1 MPLPSRLSHTL
12 PALPSPLLM
21 DGLDTGDFDLG
32 TSDLDLAYK
41 RVRDTPP
48 TPTPTPVISKPML
61 QKPILPYPRYPL
73 RYLPQSPSRMPP
85 AQRGPYRTPMR
96 ASQGTHKTETGNAKS
111 KPTHQPQIKQP
122 LTKDVGTRKIIIK
135 IPPRSD
141 GSKVK
146 AIPSS
151 NENEASSRLK
161 PLKAL
166 PGGILNE
173 MTTPDTPVKHGTV
186 KATIKIKVQDNE
198 KKKRFKIYVVRL
210 HCRNF
215 VISAHIYADVHFQ
228 KLTFHF
234 QNK

>member
-1 MPLPSRLSHTL
+1 
-12 PALPSPLLM
+12 M
-21 DGLDTGDFDLG
+21 DGLDTGDFNLG
-32 TSDLDLAYK
+32 TSNIDLAYS

-48 TPTPTPVISKPML
+48 TPTPTPVISKPMM

-96 ASQGTHKTETGNAKS
+96 APQGTNKSDAGNTKS
-111 KPTHQPQIKQP
+111 KATHQPPIKQS

-151 NENEASSRLK
+151 SEQALSRLK

-166 PGGILNE
+166 PSGILNDN
-173 MTTPDTPVKHGTV
+173 TTPENNGKHGTV
-186 KATIKIKVQDNE
+186 KATIKIKVKDSD

-210 HCRNF
+210 HCRNP
-215 VISAHIYADVHFQ
+215 III
-228 KLTFHF
+228 
-234 QNK
+234 